1 MTLVTVEAT
10 FSPRTLPGALAL
22 LAREAAAVRRMAGCA
37 RYAVFRSHEGA
48 DIAIVQRWHTHDAFN
63 AYRTSEAFA
72 RLGAGLKPMM
82 SAPPT
87 TTIARIEAPG

>member
-10 FSPRTLPGALAL
+10 LAPGTLPDAFAL
-22 LAREAAAVRRMAGCA
+22 LAREAAAVRRMTGCA
-37 RYAVFRSHEGA
+37 HYAFFRSPDGE
-48 DIAIVQRWHTHDAFN
+48 DIAIVQRWHTRDAFE
-63 AYRTSEAFA
+63 AYRTSDAFA

-87 TTIARIEAPG
+87 TTIARFEAPG